1 MKKLIFM
8 LLVIFGCVSASA
20 QKDEK
25 KTEANMIKLNL
36 TSLPLKN
43 FALQY
48 ERAVAKK
55 ITVAANVRFMPKG
68 KLPFSK
74 QIIKAVDDPETE
86 RQINNTRIGNFAVMP
101 EVRFYVGKKGAFHGF
116 YIAPYADIASYS
128 TDIEFQYDDNGT
140 PSYIPLS
147 GKVST
152 LTGGVLFGAQWAL
165 GSKIYLD
172 WWILGPNYGRSN
184 GNISGKKT
192 LSLSEQQDVR
202 DALDGLDIPLT
213 DYTYKVDGNGADIQF
228 KGPWAGVRS
237 AICIGFNF

>member
-1 MKKLIFM
+1 MI
-8 LLVIFGCVSASA
+8 LVSFGCLSASA
-20 QKDEK
+20 QKED
-25 KTEANMIKLNL
+25 ANMIKLNL

-101 EVRFYVGKKGAFHGF
+101 EVRFYLGKKGAFHGF
-116 YIAPYADIASYS
+116 YIAPYAAIASYS

-140 PSYIPLS
+140 TSYIPLS

-192 LSLSEQQDVR
+192 LSLSEQQDIR
-202 DALDGLDIPLT
+202 DAIDDLDIPLT
-213 DYTYKVDGNGADIQF
+213 DYTYTVDGNGADIKF
-228 KGPWAGVRS
+228 KGPWGGIRS